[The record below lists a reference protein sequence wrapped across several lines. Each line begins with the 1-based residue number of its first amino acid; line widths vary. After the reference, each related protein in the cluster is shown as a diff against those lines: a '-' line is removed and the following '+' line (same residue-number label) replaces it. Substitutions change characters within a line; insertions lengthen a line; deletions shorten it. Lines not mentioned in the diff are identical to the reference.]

1 MFPSENHEMGGARF
15 PYKPCRKSI
24 VLKDTKLTT
33 LFFTNTASRPPK
45 PYIKP
50 YENQS
55 FWAPGSPGTYKNPMW
70 SDSFIKPVEID
81 GFTNTKLPPET
92 GICRDWNTL

>member
-1 MFPSENHEMGGARF
+1 MLPSENYGMTEARI
-15 PYKPCRKSI
+15 PYKTLRKRM

-55 FWAPGSPGTYKNPMW
+55 FWAPGSPGMYKNPMW
-70 SDSFIKPVEID
+70 SDSLIKPME
-81 GFTNTKLPPET
+81 N
-92 GICRDWNTL
+92 